1 MGDGVRYGL
10 CSCCRDA
17 RRENPDYDLCGKC
30 KRQAEISGAGFGS
43 GQHTFCR
50 PEDMES
56 LANMDAA
63 NALLAASL
71 DVNTM
76 NIEAAKALLA
86 ASLDV
91 STMNID
97 AAKSLLAAS
106 LDVSKMNIETLG
118 HPSYDHAR

>member
-56 LANMDAA
+56 LVDMDAA
-63 NALLAASL
+63 KALLAASL
-71 DVNTM
+71 NVTEM
-76 NIEAAKALLA
+76 NLEAAKALLA

-91 STMNID
+91 TPQNID
-97 AAKSLLAAS
+97 AAKALLAAS
-106 LDVSKMNIETLG
+106 LNVTLENIN
-118 HPSYDHAR
+118 A